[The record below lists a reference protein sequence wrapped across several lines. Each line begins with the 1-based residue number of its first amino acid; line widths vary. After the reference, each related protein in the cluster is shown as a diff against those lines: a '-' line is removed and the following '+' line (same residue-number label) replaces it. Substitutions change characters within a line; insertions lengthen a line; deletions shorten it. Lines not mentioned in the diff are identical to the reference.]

1 MLGNSQ
7 ERRQFSYT
15 TAKSLKIE
23 KDKPLRERIRVSSYS
38 SQEIKFSKKKMIFYI
53 VLLLLSLGIIIYF
66 GITPVSEENSIKI
79 EDTQIEKV
87 NGQ

>member
-23 KDKPLRERIRVSSYS
+23 KGKPLRERIRISSYS
-38 SQEIKFSKKKMIFYI
+38 SQEIKHSKKKMIFYVI
-53 VLLLLSLGIIIYF
+53 LLLLSLLIIIYF
-66 GITPVSEENSIKI
+66 GINHASDNNIKI
-79 EDTQIEKV
+79 NELEIEKV
-87 NGQ
+87 NG